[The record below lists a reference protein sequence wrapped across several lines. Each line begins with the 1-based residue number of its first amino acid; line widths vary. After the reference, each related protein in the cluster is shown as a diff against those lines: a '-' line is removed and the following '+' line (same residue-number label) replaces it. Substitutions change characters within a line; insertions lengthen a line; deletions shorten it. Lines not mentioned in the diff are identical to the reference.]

1 MGRDEADVRQGTRV
15 LAGDEVQEC
24 RLEERTVLAV
34 EVAVPCRRYAVYQPG
49 TRVYSESSAVWDRTV
64 LQVTVA
70 AGLVSG
76 FLSPRNREIGRRGGG
91 VR

>member
-70 AGLVSG
+70 AGLVSR
-76 FLSPRNREIGRRGGG
+76 FLQTGPEKWGDGG